1 MPRPLRRA
9 ERLRLILCATALAL
23 ITIGCTAV
31 DVAGPEPYFVSLID
45 KTFTFAQFPPE
56 PIAPNRC
63 PVIPPAP
70 ATWTKRSIGSDNG
83 TIRLPPEM
91 LGASAGF
98 GREPGI
104 VFTDPSLGV
113 IAIAY
118 DDRLPV
124 LYRRSFFG
132 VSVLQSVCSVVLDGR
147 PATMR
152 LDVYDGSPEFPF
164 SNLLIGST
172 VVISGTTRSG
182 RPVNVL
188 VTLYDVGRLYDF
200 REANPAIPLWSAA
213 LSLAW

>member
-70 ATWTKRSIGSDNG
+70 ATWMKRSIGSDNG